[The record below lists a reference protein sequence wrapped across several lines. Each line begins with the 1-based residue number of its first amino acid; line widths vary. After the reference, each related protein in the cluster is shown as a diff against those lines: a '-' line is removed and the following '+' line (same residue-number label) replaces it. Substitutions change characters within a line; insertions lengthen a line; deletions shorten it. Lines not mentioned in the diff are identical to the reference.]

1 MANNSPLSNPSFSID
16 QPRETFTPGAENNA
30 SGVGKSTQGSTMAS
44 NTQNASQPIRLNI
57 AEIEFTK
64 RLIQE
69 QKLKQGKITGNP
81 ILDLFY
87 AVNDWMISHSSV
99 DTQEKATF
107 FRLLSVM
114 LNAGVPL
121 IRSLDTLSAQM
132 AKSVRLSRIVLEIAR
147 KVENGGTLSEGLRGF
162 PDLFSDAEVGMV
174 RSGEA
179 TGQLNQILSDIAT
192 QLEQAA
198 SLRSKVLG
206 ALIYPGVVMTL
217 LVGVVFVMMVAVVP
231 RLTDFF
237 TQSGKALPV
246 PTQILI
252 STSNFFQSYWILM
265 IGGLVGT
272 VLLVNLWIKT
282 PMGRYEWDSMK
293 LRVPLIGKLLQKSIL
308 AQFMRQFSD
317 LLGSGIQVT
326 QALRITA
333 GAVKSAVYQKR
344 LELAAQDVEQGI
356 PLAETLNDPR
366 LFPDMVLNMIQV
378 GEQTAHLET
387 VCEKVAQFY
396 DDEVDAL
403 VKGLTKAFEPIM
415 LIVIGIVVGGMVAAV
430 MLPIMDLSNVGN
442 V

>member
-30 SGVGKSTQGSTMAS
+30 SGIGKSATGAAAS
-44 NTQNASQPIRLNI
+44 NSQNTSQPIRLNI
-57 AEIEFTK
+57 AEIELTK
-64 RLIQE
+64 RLIQQ

-81 ILDLFY
+81 ILDAFY
-87 AVNDWMISHSSV
+87 AVNDWMISHSNV
-99 DTQEKATF
+99 DYREKATF

-162 PDLFSDAEVGMV
+162 PDLFSDAEIGMV

-179 TGQLNQILSDIAT
+179 TGQLNQILGDIAT

-217 LVGVVFVMMVAVVP
+217 LIAVVFVMMIAVVP

-237 TQSGKALPV
+237 TQSGKALPL

-252 STSNFFQSYWILM
+252 STSAFFQSYWILM
-265 IGGLVGT
+265 IGGLIGT

-293 LRVPLIGKLLQKSIL
+293 LRVPLIGTLLQKSIL

-326 QALRITA
+326 QALRISA
-333 GAVKSAVYQKR
+333 GAVQSAVYQKR

-396 DDEVDAL
+396 DEEVDAL

-430 MLPIMDLSNVGN
+430 MLPIMNLSDVGN

>member
-1 MANNSPLSNPSFSID
+1 MSNNSPLSHSSFSVD
-16 QPRETFTPGAENNA
+16 
-30 SGVGKSTQGSTMAS
+30 
-44 NTQNASQPIRLNI
+44 QPIRLNI
-57 AEIEFTK
+57 AEIELTK
-64 RLIQE
+64 RLIQ
-69 QKLKQGKITGNP
+69 QQRLKQGTLTGNP
-81 ILDLFY
+81 ILDFFY
-87 AVNDWMISHSSV
+87 TVNDWLISHSSV
-99 DTQEKATF
+99 NYREKAAF

-121 IRSLDTLSAQM
+121 IRSLDTLSAQTS
-132 AKSVRLSRIVLEIAR
+132 KSVRLSRIVLEIAR

-179 TGQLNQILSDIAT
+179 TGQLNQILGDIAT

-198 SLRSKVLG
+198 SLRSKVIG
-206 ALIYPGVVMTL
+206 ALIYPAVILTL
-217 LVGVVFVMMVAVVP
+217 LVAVVFVMMIAVVP

-237 TQSGKALPV
+237 TQSGKALPL

-252 STSNFFQSYWILM
+252 STSAFFQSYWILM
-265 IGGLVGT
+265 LGGLVGI

-282 PMGRYEWDSMK
+282 PIGRYEWDLLK
-293 LRVPLIGKLLQKSIL
+293 LRIPLIGTLLQKSIL

-326 QALRITA
+326 QALRISA
-333 GAVKSAVYQKR
+333 GAVESAVYQKR

-356 PLAETLNDPR
+356 PLAETLNDPQ

-378 GEQTAHLET
+378 GEQTAHLEV
-387 VCEKVAQFY
+387 VCEKVAGFY
-396 DDEVDAL
+396 DEEVDAL
-403 VKGLTKAFEPIM
+403 VKGLTKAFEPLM
-415 LIVIGIVVGGMVAAV
+415 LVAIGIVVGGMVSAV